1 MKNIERF
8 RILIM
13 GRANAGKTTILQRI
27 CNSTDQPEVFDGE
40 GNKIDKEVM
49 EGTLIHGQHEI
60 EHELVFQSN
69 PGFVFHDSCGFD
81 TATEK
86 QFNEVK
92 DFVVERA
99 ASTSIKQR
107 IHAIWF
113 CIPMTDSHRTVTD
126 AEQQFFNECDTGH
139 VPVILVLTKVDTLK
153 LDAIQEL
160 GDGALEMERAEEEIA
175 EKEKE
180 KLEKQLAHIKGIL
193 GECKFPPRGY
203 VSLKNMHQGMTDCMS
218 LMQCTANI
226 LDERGLQRLLISTQQ
241 SSLALRIEYAVKVT
255 LRDVMHFIHKQG
267 CHVNAKELECVL
279 LSWLQNLVIDFI
291 AKFSISLLMEL
302 TCTVGG

>member
-1 MKNIERF
+1 MNNIKQF

-27 CNSTDQPEVFDGE
+27 CNSTDQPEVFDGA
-40 GNKIDKEVM
+40 GNKVYNPVAH
-49 EGTLIHGQHEI
+49 HGQHEI

-81 TATEK
+81 TATGK

-92 DFVVERA
+92 SFVVERA

-113 CIPMTDSHRTVTD
+113 CIPMTDSHRTVTE

-160 GDGALEMERAEEEIA
+160 EDGGLEMERAEEKIA

-180 KLEKQLAHIKGIL
+180 KLEKWLTHIKVML
-193 GECKFPPRGY
+193 GKCKFPPRGY
-203 VSLKNMHQGMTDCMS
+203 VSLKS
-218 LMQCTANI
+218 
-226 LDERGLQRLLISTQQ
+226 
-241 SSLALRIEYAVKVT
+241 
-255 LRDVMHFIHKQG
+255 
-267 CHVNAKELECVL
+267 ECF
-279 LSWLQNLVIDFI
+279 D
-291 AKFSISLLMEL
+291 
-302 TCTVGG
+302 TCGEFC